1 MAKVLG
7 KPFGKVCSVVLAVLL
22 LLGVAFAFVGCES
35 DYPQVRITLTFVDD
49 DADTDDTYVLNYR
62 LNRKMYKQTVNHYI
76 ELIDAGFYDGT
87 VIHDYRSD
95 RMVGGGYTYEDTE
108 NADYLN
114 DLVSLADQYDA
125 LDLTP
130 SVWADAD
137 YETALNT
144 LYGEVSANGHGIKDE
159 GGYSNERGAL
169 GTYTYL
175 DSSELP
181 TPKPVVS
188 AHKTSDGSDRKN
200 IPYQYN
206 AVTSMFYLYTGSS
219 ASADSNFCVFG
230 VLADDD
236 SSTRFDELLSA
247 ISSYTSTMK
256 EEDEDYVFT
265 EVQDMRIDDAMTE
278 FGYYTAE
285 FNIPKVKIVIE
296 SIEVTS
302 Y

>member
-1 MAKVLG
+1 MAKFFGNTLG
-7 KPFGKVCSVVLAVLL
+7 KVFSVVLAVFLL
-22 LLGVAFAFVGCES
+22 VGVAFAFVGCES
-35 DYPQVRITLTFVDD
+35 DYPQIRITIQFNDND
-49 DADTDDTYVLNYR
+49 SDTDDTYVLNYR
-62 LNRKMYKQTVNHYI
+62 LSRKMYKQTVNHYI

-87 VIHDYRSD
+87 VIHDYQSN
-95 RMVGGGYTYEDTE
+95 RMVGGGYTYNDVE
-108 NADYLN
+108 NDDYR
-114 DLVSLADQYDA
+114 DLASLAEAYDA
-125 LDLTP
+125 LSLTP
-130 SVWADAD
+130 SVWADEE
-137 YETALNT
+137 YTQALNT
-144 LYGEVSANGHGIKDE
+144 LYGETAANGHGIDGE
-159 GGYSNERGAL
+159 GAYTNEKGAL

>member
-1 MAKVLG
+1 MAKFFGKALG
-7 KPFGKVCSVVLAVLL
+7 KAFSDVLAVFLL
-22 LLGVAFAFVGCES
+22 VGVAFAFVGCES
-35 DYPQVRITLTFVDD
+35 DYPQIRITIQFNDND
-49 DADTDDTYVLNYR
+49 SDTDDTYVLNYR
-62 LNRKMYKQTVNHYI
+62 LSRKMYKQTVNHYI

-87 VIHDYRSD
+87 VIHDYQSN
-95 RMVGGGYTYEDTE
+95 RMVGGGYTYNDVE
-108 NADYLN
+108 NDDYR
-114 DLVSLADQYDA
+114 DLASLAEAYDA
-125 LDLTP
+125 LSLTP
-130 SVWADAD
+130 TVWADAD
-137 YETALNT
+137 YSEALNT
-144 LYGEVSANGHGIKDE
+144 LYGETAANGHGIKGE
-159 GGYSNERGAL
+159 GAYTNEKGAL

-175 DSSELP
+175 TRSDLPSE
-181 TPKPVVS
+181 KPMIHAYKS
-188 AHKTSDGSDRKN
+188 KDGS
-200 IPYQYN
+200 PTEVSYQYN

>member
-1 MAKVLG
+1 MAKFFGNTLG
-7 KPFGKVCSVVLAVLL
+7 KVFSVVLAVFLL
-22 LLGVAFAFVGCES
+22 VGVAFAFVGCES
-35 DYPQVRITLTFVDD
+35 DYPQIRITIQFNDND
-49 DADTDDTYVLNYR
+49 SDTDDTYVLNYR

-87 VIHDYRSD
+87 VIHDYQSN
-95 RMVGGGYTYEDTE
+95 RMVGGGYTYNDVE
-108 NADYLN
+108 NDDYR
-114 DLVSLADQYDA
+114 DLASLAEAYDA
-125 LDLTP
+125 LSLTP
-130 SVWADAD
+130 SVWADEE
-137 YETALNT
+137 YTQALNT
-144 LYGEVSANGHGIKDE
+144 LYGETAANGHGIDGE
-159 GGYSNERGAL
+159 GAYTNEKGAL

-219 ASADSNFCVFG
+219 TSADSNFCVFG

-236 SSTRFDELLSA
+236 SSTRFDELLDA
-247 ISSYTSTMK
+247 IDAYEQAMK
-256 EEDEDYVFT
+256 DEDDNYSFT

>member
-35 DYPQVRITLTFVDD
+35 DYPQIRITLTFVDD

-114 DLVSLADQYDA
+114 DLVSLAGQYDA

-130 SVWADAD
+130 SVWADSS
-137 YETALNT
+137 YSEALNT
-144 LYGEVSANGHGIKDE
+144 LYGETTANGLDIDGD
-159 GGYSNERGAL
+159 GGYSNETGAL

-175 DSSELP
+175 TRSDLPSENP
-181 TPKPVVS
+181 MVY
-188 AHKTSDGSDRKN
+188 AHATKDNSDRTVR
-200 IPYQYN
+200 YQYN
-206 AVTSMFYLYTGSS
+206 SVTSLFYLYTGSD
-219 ASADSNFCVFG
+219 ASADSNYCVFG

-236 SSTRFDELLSA
+236 SRTRFDELLSA
-247 ISSYTSTMK
+247 IDAYETAL
-256 EEDEDYVFT
+256 EENDETFT
-265 EVQDMRIDDAMTE
+265 DTTDMRIDDPMAE
-278 FGYYTAE
+278 FGYYDAE
-285 FNIPKVKIVIE
+285 FTVPVHTAIVIT
-296 SIEVTS
+296 SVKVTS

>member
-1 MAKVLG
+1 MG
-7 KPFGKVCSVVLAVLL
+7 TMQGSW
-22 LLGVAFAFVGCES
+22 
-35 DYPQVRITLTFVDD
+35 PQGAENDNRMPNSRECHAPLTFDRRPCSESNL
-49 DADTDDTYVLNYR
+49 TFTECRPLF
-62 LNRKMYKQTVNHYI
+62 
-76 ELIDAGFYDGT
+76 EDAG
-87 VIHDYRSD
+87 IP
-95 RMVGGGYTYEDTE
+95 
-108 NADYLN
+108 LN
-114 DLVSLADQYDA
+114 DENLW
-125 LDLTP
+125 DLGLHT
-130 SVWADAD
+130 
-137 YETALNT
+137 
-144 LYGEVSANGHGIKDE
+144 DE
-159 GGYSNERGAL
+159 GAYTNEKGAL

-219 ASADSNFCVFG
+219 TSADSNFCVFG
-230 VLADDD
+230 VLADDE
-236 SSTRFDELLSA
+236 SSTRFDELLDA
-247 ISSYTSTMK
+247 IDSYEQAMQ
-256 EEDEDYVFT
+256 DEDDNYSFT

>member
-1 MAKVLG
+1 MAKFFGNTLG
-7 KPFGKVCSVVLAVLL
+7 KVFSVVLAVFLL
-22 LLGVAFAFVGCES
+22 VGVAFAFVGCES
-35 DYPQVRITLTFVDD
+35 DYPQIRITIQFNDND
-49 DADTDDTYVLNYR
+49 SDTDDTYVLNYR

-87 VIHDYRSD
+87 VIHDYQSN
-95 RMVGGGYTYEDTE
+95 RMVGGGYTYNDVE
-108 NADYLN
+108 NDDYR
-114 DLVSLADQYDA
+114 DLASLAEAYDA
-125 LDLTP
+125 LSLTP
-130 SVWADAD
+130 SVWADEE
-137 YETALNT
+137 YTQALNT
-144 LYGEVSANGHGIKDE
+144 LYGETAANGHGIDGE
-159 GGYSNERGAL
+159 GAYTNEKGAL

-219 ASADSNFCVFG
+219 TSADSNFCVFG

-236 SSTRFDELLSA
+236 SSTRFDELLDA
-247 ISSYTSTMK
+247 IDAYEQAMQ
-256 EEDEDYVFT
+256 DEDDNYSFT

>member
-1 MAKVLG
+1 MAKFFGNALG
-7 KPFGKVCSVVLAVLL
+7 KVFSVVLAVFLL
-22 LLGVAFAFVGCES
+22 VGVAFAFVGCES
-35 DYPQVRITLTFVDD
+35 DYPQIRITIQFNDND
-49 DADTDDTYVLNYR
+49 SDTDDTYVLNYR
-62 LNRKMYKQTVNHYI
+62 LSRKMYKQTVNHYI

-87 VIHDYRSD
+87 VIHDYQSN
-95 RMVGGGYTYEDTE
+95 RMVGGGYTYNDVE
-108 NADYLN
+108 NDDYR
-114 DLVSLADQYDA
+114 DLASLAEAYDA
-125 LDLTP
+125 LSLTP
-130 SVWADAD
+130 SVWADEE
-137 YETALNT
+137 YTQALNT
-144 LYGEVSANGHGIKDE
+144 LYGETAANGHGIDGE
-159 GGYSNERGAL
+159 GAYTNGKGAL

-219 ASADSNFCVFG
+219 TSADSNFCVFG

-236 SSTRFDELLSA
+236 SSTRFDELLDA
-247 ISSYTSTMK
+247 IDAYEQAMK
-256 EEDEDYVFT
+256 DEDDNYSFT

>member
-1 MAKVLG
+1 MAKFFGNALG
-7 KPFGKVCSVVLAVLL
+7 KTFSVVLAVFLL
-22 LLGVAFAFVGCES
+22 VGVAFAFVGCES
-35 DYPQVRITLTFVDD
+35 DYPQIRITIQFNDND
-49 DADTDDTYVLNYR
+49 SDTDDTYVLNYR
-62 LNRKMYKQTVNHYI
+62 LSRKMYKQTVNHYI

-87 VIHDYRSD
+87 VIHDYQSN
-95 RMVGGGYTYEDTE
+95 RMVGGGYTYNDVE
-108 NADYLN
+108 NDDYR
-114 DLVSLADQYDA
+114 DLASLAEAYDA
-125 LDLTP
+125 LSLTP
-130 SVWADAD
+130 SVWADEE
-137 YETALNT
+137 YTQALNT
-144 LYGEVSANGHGIKDE
+144 LYGETAANGHGIDGE
-159 GGYSNERGAL
+159 GAYTNEKGAL

>member
-1 MAKVLG
+1 MAKFFGNALG
-7 KPFGKVCSVVLAVLL
+7 KVFSVVLAVFLL
-22 LLGVAFAFVGCES
+22 VGVAFAFVGCES
-35 DYPQVRITLTFVDD
+35 DYPQIRITIQFNDND
-49 DADTDDTYVLNYR
+49 SDTDDTYVLNYR
-62 LNRKMYKQTVNHYI
+62 LSRKMYKQTVNHYI

-87 VIHDYRSD
+87 VIHDYQSN
-95 RMVGGGYTYEDTE
+95 RMVGGGYTYNDVE
-108 NADYLN
+108 NDDYR
-114 DLVSLADQYDA
+114 DLASLAEAYDA
-125 LDLTP
+125 LSLTP
-130 SVWADAD
+130 TVWADEE
-137 YETALNT
+137 YTQALNT
-144 LYGEVSANGHGIKDE
+144 LYGETAANGHGIDGE
-159 GGYSNERGAL
+159 GAYTNEKGAL

-219 ASADSNFCVFG
+219 TSADSNFCVFG

-236 SSTRFDELLSA
+236 SSTRFDELLDA
-247 ISSYTSTMK
+247 IDAYEQAMQ
-256 EEDEDYVFT
+256 DEDDNYSFT

>member
-1 MAKVLG
+1 MAKFFGNALG
-7 KPFGKVCSVVLAVLL
+7 KAFSVVLAVFLL
-22 LLGVAFAFVGCES
+22 VGVAFAFVGCES
-35 DYPQVRITLTFVDD
+35 DYPQIRITIQFNDND
-49 DADTDDTYVLNYR
+49 SDTDDTYVLNYR
-62 LNRKMYKQTVNHYI
+62 LSRKMYKQTVNHYI

-87 VIHDYRSD
+87 VIHDYQSN
-95 RMVGGGYTYEDTE
+95 RMVGGGYTYNDVE
-108 NADYLN
+108 NDDYR
-114 DLVSLADQYDA
+114 DLASLAEAYDA
-125 LDLTP
+125 LSLTP
-130 SVWADAD
+130 TVWADAD
-137 YETALNT
+137 YSEALNT
-144 LYGEVSANGHGIKDE
+144 LYGETAANGHGIDGE
-159 GGYSNERGAL
+159 GAYTNEKGAL

-256 EEDEDYVFT
+256 DEDDNYPFT

>member
-1 MAKVLG
+1 MAKFFGNALG
-7 KPFGKVCSVVLAVLL
+7 KVFSVVLAVFLL
-22 LLGVAFAFVGCES
+22 VGVAFAFVGCES
-35 DYPQVRITLTFVDD
+35 DYPQIRITIQFNDND
-49 DADTDDTYVLNYR
+49 SDTDDTYVLNYR

-87 VIHDYRSD
+87 VIHDYQSN
-95 RMVGGGYTYEDTE
+95 RMVGGGYTYNDVE
-108 NADYLN
+108 NDDYR
-114 DLVSLADQYDA
+114 DLASLAEAYDA
-125 LDLTP
+125 LSLTP
-130 SVWADAD
+130 TVWADEE
-137 YETALNT
+137 YTQALNT
-144 LYGEVSANGHGIKDE
+144 LYGETAANGHGIDGE
-159 GGYSNERGAL
+159 GAYTNEKGAL

>member
-1 MAKVLG
+1 MAKFFGNTLG
-7 KPFGKVCSVVLAVLL
+7 KVFSVVLAVFLL
-22 LLGVAFAFVGCES
+22 VGVAFAFVGCES
-35 DYPQVRITLTFVDD
+35 DYPQIRITIQFNDND
-49 DADTDDTYVLNYR
+49 SDTDDTYVLNYR
-62 LNRKMYKQTVNHYI
+62 LSRKMYKQTVNHYI

-87 VIHDYRSD
+87 VIHDYQSN
-95 RMVGGGYTYEDTE
+95 RMVGGGYTYNDVE
-108 NADYLN
+108 NDDYR
-114 DLVSLADQYDA
+114 DLASLAEAYDA
-125 LDLTP
+125 LSLTP
-130 SVWADAD
+130 TVWADEE
-137 YETALNT
+137 YTQALNT
-144 LYGEVSANGHGIKDE
+144 LYGETAANGHGIDGE
-159 GGYSNERGAL
+159 GAYTNEKGAL

-256 EEDEDYVFT
+256 EEHEDYVFT

>member
-1 MAKVLG
+1 MAKFFGNTLG
-7 KPFGKVCSVVLAVLL
+7 KVFSVVLAVFLL
-22 LLGVAFAFVGCES
+22 VGVAFAFVGCES
-35 DYPQVRITLTFVDD
+35 DYPQIRITIQFNDND
-49 DADTDDTYVLNYR
+49 SDTDDTYVLNYR
-62 LNRKMYKQTVNHYI
+62 LSRKMYKQTVNHYI

-87 VIHDYRSD
+87 VIHDYQSN
-95 RMVGGGYTYEDTE
+95 RMVGGGYTYNDVE
-108 NADYLN
+108 NDDYR
-114 DLVSLADQYDA
+114 DLASLAEAYDA
-125 LDLTP
+125 LSLTP
-130 SVWADAD
+130 TVWADEE
-137 YETALNT
+137 YTQALNT
-144 LYGEVSANGHGIKDE
+144 LYGETAANGHGIDGE
-159 GGYSNERGAL
+159 GAYTNEKGAL

-219 ASADSNFCVFG
+219 TSADSNFCVFG

-236 SSTRFDELLSA
+236 SSTRFDELLDA
-247 ISSYTSTMK
+247 IDAYEQAMQ
-256 EEDEDYVFT
+256 DEDDNYSFT

>member
-1 MAKVLG
+1 MAKFFGNALG
-7 KPFGKVCSVVLAVLL
+7 KVFSVVLAVFLL
-22 LLGVAFAFVGCES
+22 VGVAFAFVGCES
-35 DYPQVRITLTFVDD
+35 DYPQIRITIQFNDND
-49 DADTDDTYVLNYR
+49 SDTDDTYVLNYR
-62 LNRKMYKQTVNHYI
+62 LSRKMYKQTVNHYI

-87 VIHDYRSD
+87 VIHDYQSN
-95 RMVGGGYTYEDTE
+95 RMVGGGYTYNDVE
-108 NADYLN
+108 NDDYR
-114 DLVSLADQYDA
+114 DLASLAEAYDA
-125 LDLTP
+125 LSLTP
-130 SVWADAD
+130 TVWADAD
-137 YETALNT
+137 YSEALNT
-144 LYGEVSANGHGIKDE
+144 LYGETAANGHGIDGE
-159 GGYSNERGAL
+159 GAYTNEKGAL

-256 EEDEDYVFT
+256 DEDDNYSFT